1 MDLLPYNCSIL
12 FIGSKGTNLCGNPA
26 FVGTMFVSSMSFVER
41 WEIFAAVQRL
51 GRALEGWERIA
62 LAIRW
67 WSSCPIFGCGPHAS
81 GWERLTL
88 CHLNEKWSSHY
99 ESMCASRRGQV
110 IQMWMKSVHRA
121 KQRAYWRRYER
132 IGAIIDM
139 GSSVHRRKSR
149 NLMCKYERKSYE
161 YWQLLERIFPGAD
174 TF

>member
-1 MDLLPYNCSIL
+1 MATHASV
-12 FIGSKGTNLCGNPA
+12 GTNLCGNPA
-26 FVGTMFVSSMSFVER
+26 FVGTMFFSSMSFAER
-41 WEIFAAVQRL
+41 WERFPAVQRL

-67 WSSCPIFGCGPHAS
+67 WSSCHIFGCGPHAS

-99 ESMCASRRGQV
+99 ASMCASRRGQV
-110 IQMWMKSVHRA
+110 SQMWKTLVHRA

-132 IGAIIDM
+132 IGASLM
-139 GSSVHRRKSR
+139 GSSVHGRKSR

-174 TF
+174 MFRAGRLWCL